1 MKSIC
6 AEPLLGCLW
15 VWIAA
20 TENSRRLHV
29 SHEADGSVF
38 QLIILPNHCRRR
50 RP

>member
-6 AEPLLGCLW
+6 AEPLFGCRC

-29 SHEADGSVF
+29 SHEAGGSVF
-38 QLIILPNHCRRR
+38 QLIILPYHRRR
-50 RP
+50 RCP